1 MAVPAVFNVIT
12 AAASLLGF
20 GIGIPM
26 VYLAIRRSRNRNKAL
41 ERIEKTEAEVT
52 ESTVERRKDT
62 RQTDEGTIGR
72 ERYVYRPVVKFR
84 YEHDGETYESD
95 NKSYNMPF
103 GSVPSESRAKG
114 TAQKYP
120 VGEKVTVHVDPEN
133 PGEAFL
139 EVEDTRQKAGAFFL
153 GVIGAFTML
162 IGVIGGLMFAVLT
175 FVL

>member
-1 MAVPAVFNVIT
+1 MAVPAVFNLIS
-12 AAASLLGF
+12 AAASVLGF
-20 GIGIPM
+20 GIGVPM
-26 VYLAIRRSRNRNKAL
+26 VYIAFRRSRNRNKAL
-41 ERIEKTEAEVT
+41 ERIETTEAKVT
-52 ESTVERRKDT
+52 ESTIERRRDT
-62 RQTDEGTIGR
+62 RQTDEGTVGR

-84 YEHDGETYESD
+84 YEYDGETYESD

-103 GSVPSESRAKG
+103 GAVPSESRAKG
-114 TAQKYP
+114 TAQQYP
-120 VGEKVTVHVDPEN
+120 VGEKVTVHVDPET

-139 EVEDTRQKAGAFFL
+139 EVDDTSQKAGAFFL